1 MNWLE
6 FWSSVDWSG
15 ISVVAIPIISLLV
28 PLVSTIIS
36 QCHDR
41 RMWELQHVVQRKD
54 EIVKNFMRAVGTV
67 VEMPTAENKAEYRAA
82 FSELL
87 AIAPQS
93 AKESILNLDKALRTM
108 DRVGS
113 DDDSVEYV
121 SDLLATIASRLSH
134 KQ

>member
-1 MNWLE
+1 M
-6 FWSSVDWSG
+6 
-15 ISVVAIPIISLLV
+15 
-28 PLVSTIIS
+28 
-36 QCHDR
+36 
-41 RMWELQHVVQRKD
+41 VQRKD

-87 AIAPQS
+87 TIAPQS
-93 AKESILNLDKALRTM
+93 AKESILELDKALRTM
-108 DRVGS
+108 DQFGS

-121 SDLLATIASRLSH
+121 SDLLATIASRLSQ